1 MAEREPGRPPER
13 APSPRRDPFVE
24 PLFGLP
30 ARVLAR
36 PLEAYAEL
44 GPAAR
49 SASQASLTR
58 LALRTVGVTLLVLGG
73 FVSLTTAG
81 RLVAFHVV
89 STMLFWSFAPLV
101 SLVALAITCRLFA
114 RGEPL
119 VRAYALFSLGYAPML
134 LFVLALTGV
143 CLFARDVYGAFVWL
157 LGAGVLPALLLA
169 AYGWGVAASYGFFS
183 RALRLRRT
191 RALAATAVYHLSF
204 ALLVTSYYLV
214 TEQLQPQLWG
224 AP

>member
-1 MAEREPGRPPER
+1 MAGREPER
-13 APSPRRDPFVE
+13 GHGDRGPRREAFSE

-30 ARVLAR
+30 ARVLAH

-44 GPAAR
+44 GVAARAQSPAAL
-49 SASQASLTR
+49 AR

-89 STMLFWSFAPLV
+89 STMIFWAFAPLV
-101 SLVALAITCRLFA
+101 SLAALALTCRLFA

-134 LFVLALTGV
+134 LFVLALAAV

-157 LGAGVLPALLLA
+157 LGSGVLPALLLA
-169 AYGWGVAASYGFFS
+169 AYGWGVASTYGFFS

-191 RALAATAVYHLSF
+191 RAIGATAVYHVAF
-204 ALLVTSYYLV
+204 ALLITSYYVV

-224 AP
+224 PP